1 MLPRTK
7 ELPEA
12 GLGLV
17 LERSLVSKETHPAL
31 GFSETRRTG
40 IGNASIARREAT
52 QPALGHGHCLPRRR
66 MPRADPERTREFR
79 HTQAHGQFL
88 GREVSRD
95 GARLAGGGLFVSF
108 RRLQAVA
115 SLAAKPT

>member
-40 IGNASIARREAT
+40 IGNASIARRKAHSLHWVMDIVFRDDECRVRT
-52 QPALGHGHCLPRRR
+52 QNAPANFVTLKHMANSWG
-66 MPRADPERTREFR
+66 
-79 HTQAHGQFL
+79 
-88 GREVSRD
+88 GR
-95 GARLAGGGLFVSF
+95 
-108 RRLQAVA
+108 
-115 SLAAKPT
+115 